1 MTKIIPVTALL
12 LALLIAPAQAQ
23 TAGEMLSWCSGVART
38 ARVTTNGNVSLPPTT
53 ESGMCWG
60 AFTALQQS
68 LVYSDSD
75 GKPLLGVCAPAE
87 GTRLQLVQVFSS
99 YARQHPE
106 KHHYEF
112 MDMALIA
119 LSAALPCQ

>member
-1 MTKIIPVTALL
+1 
-12 LALLIAPAQAQ
+12 
-23 TAGEMLSWCSGVART
+23 
-38 ARVTTNGNVSLPPTT
+38 
-53 ESGMCWG
+53 MCWG

-68 LVYSDSD
+68 LVYSGSD

-119 LSAALPCQ
+119 LSVAFPLMLAVLAAITLKCLPLPGAEG

>member
-1 MTKIIPVTALL
+1 MTMIIPITALL

-23 TAGEMLSWCSGVART
+23 TAGEMLSWCSGVAT

-53 ESGMCWG
+53 ESGMCCC
-60 AFTALQQS
+60 AFMALQQS
-68 LVYSDSD
+68 LVYSGSD

-99 YARQHPE
+99 YARQRPE

-119 LSAALPCQ
+119 LSAAFPC